1 MEDSLVV
8 LKDGRPTRV
17 AYETTFLVQFPEHL
31 GGGDI
36 TIDFVGAMVLVP
48 LMGVK

>member
-1 MEDSLVV
+1 LEDSLAV

-17 AYETTFLVQFPEHL
+17 AYETTFLVQWPEHL

-36 TIDFVGAMVLVP
+36 LIDFVGAMALVP
-48 LMGVK
+48 LMGTR